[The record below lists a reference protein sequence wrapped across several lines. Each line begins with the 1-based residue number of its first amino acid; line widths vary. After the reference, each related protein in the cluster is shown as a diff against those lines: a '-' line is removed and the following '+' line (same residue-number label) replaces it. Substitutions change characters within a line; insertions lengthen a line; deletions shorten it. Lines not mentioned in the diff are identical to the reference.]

1 MLKFIDK
8 QKICLQQLERRGDP
22 LIESITVK
30 NYLNKEITLELTRPD
45 KSGLIVKSVEGLG
58 PAKAN
63 INVTDI
69 STSDGG
75 IFNSSRLDKRNIV
88 MNLGFLQ
95 SSTESIEDIRQKTYM
110 YFPIKKKVHLT
121 IVTDNHTLETDG
133 YIESNEPDIFSQNE
147 GCSISIIC
155 PVPFFYS
162 KNDNTTSFSGV
173 ESSFHFPFANDSLQ
187 DPLLEMGVIQN
198 KSEQIIVYDGN
209 SEIGMTINIHATG
222 EATNITIL
230 NVLTG
235 DKMIINTDR
244 LKTIMSTETAIIKGD
259 TIVINTVRGDKSI
272 TLLRDGVTTNILNC
286 LDRGSK
292 WFTLTKGDNIFS
304 YDAETGATNLQ
315 FYIVNKVAYDGV

>member
-1 MLKFIDK
+1 M
-8 QKICLQQLERRGDP
+8 EGVDP
-22 LIESITVK
+22 MIKSITVK
-30 NYLNKEITLELTRPD
+30 NYLNKEITLELTRPEL
-45 KSGLIVKSVEGLG
+45 SGLIVKSVEGLG

-63 INVTDI
+63 VNVTDI

-95 SSTESIEDIRQKTYM
+95 SSTESIEDIRQKTYA

-121 IVTDNHTLETDG
+121 IVTDNHTSEIDG

-155 PVPFFYS
+155 PDPFFYS
-162 KNDNTTSFSGV
+162 KDDATTSFSGV
-173 ESSFHFPFANDSLQ
+173 ESSFYFPFANDSLTY
-187 DPLLEMGVIQN
+187 PLLEMGIIQN
-198 KSEQIIVYDGN
+198 KSEQLIVYDGN
-209 SEIGMTINIHATG
+209 SEIGMTIHIHALG

-235 DKMIINTDR
+235 DKMILNTDR
-244 LKTIMSTETAIIKGD
+244 IKAIMKTEKGIIAGD
-259 TIVINTVRGDKSI
+259 TITIKTTRGDKSI

-315 FYIVNKVAYDGV
+315 FYIVNKVTYDGV

>member
-8 QKICLQQLERRGDP
+8 RKICLQQLERRGDP
-22 LIESITVK
+22 LIKSITVK

-173 ESSFHFPFANDSLQ
+173 ESSFHFPFANDSLE

-209 SEIGMTINIHATG
+209 SEIGMTIHIHATG

-235 DKMIINTDR
+235 DKMILNTDR
-244 LKTIMSTETAIIKGD
+244 LKAIMGTETAIIKGD

-292 WFTLTKGDNIFS
+292 WFTLMKGDNIFS
-304 YDAETGATNLQ
+304 YDAETGASNLQ

>member
-1 MLKFIDK
+1 MI
-8 QKICLQQLERRGDP
+8 R
-22 LIESITVK
+22 SITIR
-30 NYLNKEITLELTRPD
+30 NYLNKEITLELARPE

-95 SSTESIEDIRQKTYM
+95 SATESIEDIRQKTYM

-121 IVTDNHTLETDG
+121 VVTDNHTSETDG
-133 YIESNEPDIFSQNE
+133 YVESNEPDIFSQNE

-155 PVPFFYS
+155 PDPFFYS
-162 KNDNTTSFSGV
+162 KDDNATSFSGV
-173 ESSFHFPFANDSLQ
+173 EPSFHFPFANDSTTE
-187 DPLLEMGVIQN
+187 PLLEMGVLQN
-198 KSEQIIVYDGN
+198 RTEQLIIYDGN
-209 SEIGMTINIHATG
+209 SEIGMTINIHAMG
-222 EATNITIL
+222 AASNITIL

-244 LKTIMSTETAIIKGD
+244 LKTIMGTETAIIEGD
-259 TIVINTVRGDKSI
+259 TITITTTRGDKSI

>member
-1 MLKFIDK
+1 MIKA
-8 QKICLQQLERRGDP
+8 
-22 LIESITVK
+22 ITVK
-30 NYLNKEITLELTRPD
+30 NYLNKEITLELARPE

-88 MNLGFLQ
+88 MDLGFLQ
-95 SSTESIEDIRQKTYM
+95 SSEESIEDIRQKTYV

-121 IVTDNHTLETDG
+121 VVTDNHTIETDG
-133 YIESNEPDIFSQNE
+133 YVESNEPDIFSQNE

-155 PVPFFYS
+155 PDPFFYS
-162 KNDNTTSFSGV
+162 KNDTATSFSGV
-173 ESSFHFPFANDSLQ
+173 EPSFAFPFSNDSLTV
-187 DPLLEMGVIQN
+187 PLLEMGSIEN
-198 KSEQIIVYDGN
+198 KSEQLIVYDGN
-209 SEIGMTINIHATG
+209 SEIGMTIHIHALG
-222 EATNITIL
+222 DATNITVY
-230 NVLTG
+230 NVLTS
-235 DKMIINTDR
+235 DKMIINTDII
-244 LKTIMSTETAIIKGD
+244 KTIMKTEKGVIAGD
-259 TIVINTVRGDKSI
+259 TIVINTVKGDKSI
-272 TLLRDGVTTNILNC
+272 TLLRDGVSTNILNC
-286 LDRGSK
+286 LGKGSK